1 MQSGT
6 YPRRAVERD
15 CFQMETERCQNETMN
30 VNSYSCSSPLLE
42 ATDWLWDPD
51 TQAQPGYDGE
61 TLRALLAEYGI
72 N

>member
-1 MQSGT
+1 MTMQSGT
-6 YPRRAVERD
+6 YPRRAIVTD
-15 CFQMETERCQNETMN
+15 ET
-30 VNSYSCSSPLLE
+30 NSTEYSIIPSPLLE